1 MLGENNELRNRDML
15 VGASLPKLTI
25 QSAIDGNP
33 KSNICTLN
41 YTLEEMAVIR
51 CIETNPKMTQKEMA
65 STIRK
70 SERTVKTIT
79 SALVEKGII
88 IRRNGRRNGWWEI
101 AQPNALKGVL
111 SSQKT

>member
-1 MLGENNELRNRDML
+1 MSEFDEYIVHGEPGQKEKAD
-15 VGASLPKLTI
+15 AWQTATT
-25 QSAIDGNP
+25 QSATEDTP

-41 YTLEEMAVIR
+41 CTLEETAVLR

-70 SERTVKTIT
+70 SERTIKTIT
-79 SALVEKGII
+79 SNLVEKGII

-101 AQPNALKGVL
+101 LV
-111 SSQKT
+111 

>member
-1 MLGENNELRNRDML
+1 ML
-15 VGASLPKLTI
+15 VGASLPKPTV
-25 QSAIDGNP
+25 QSATEDSP

-41 YTLEEMAVIR
+41 YTLEETAVLR

-70 SERTVKTIT
+70 SERTIKTIT

-88 IRRNGRRNGWWEI
+88 IRRNGRRNGWWKIKIEI
-101 AQPNALKGVL
+101 NN
-111 SSQKT
+111 